1 MHTIDIDTLNNFL
14 ADSNIP
20 YQALQKLPASGQREV
35 YLSEGLIDQKKYIIK
50 VAHYHKYNVGRIERE
65 IKILNHISSPY
76 FSTIIL
82 DTFVSKDVLE
92 QYHDNIFTAEKAL
105 GKQDEAKAKLEAFRN
120 NPIQPFYLTVE
131 SFVENI
137 QWEKLK
143 ENSTEFGLFEFV
155 RHCFVGLELLWANK
169 IAHRDLKPA
178 NILVRPD
185 LSPVIIDLGIAK
197 SFNEGTVDLTP
208 VFLETPHTLRYGS
221 PEQLLNQKTDINY
234 KSDQYSMGIIA
245 YQLLCGK
252 FPFGDMVEIGPE
264 QVIQNMINFNYT
276 KIADAGGKCC
286 EEFETLIK
294 KLLQPEPHQRF
305 RTTKKIFQQ
314 LDTIHGALQ

>member
-1 MHTIDIDTLNNFL
+1 VHKIDIDTLNDFL

-20 YQALQKLPASGQREV
+20 YQALEKLPASGQREV
-35 YLSEGLIDQKKYIIK
+35 YHSEGLIDQRSYIIK
-50 VAHYHKYNVGRIERE
+50 VAHYQKYNVARIERE
-65 IKILNHISSPY
+65 IKILNKISSPY
-76 FSTIIL
+76 FPIIIL

-92 QYHDNIFTAEKAL
+92 QYHDNVFTAEMAL
-105 GKQDEAKAKLEAFRN
+105 GKQDEARARLEAFQN

-131 SFVENI
+131 TFMENI
-137 QWEKLK
+137 PWE
-143 ENSTEFGLFEFV
+143 NFTATATEFGVLEFV
-155 RHCFVGLELLWANK
+155 QHCFAGLDLLWANK
-169 IAHRDLKPA
+169 IVHRDLKPA

-185 LSPVIIDLGIAK
+185 LTPVIIDLGIAK

-208 VFLETPHTLRYGS
+208 GFAETPHTLRYGS
-221 PEQLLNQKTDINY
+221 PEQLLNRKIDINY
-234 KSDQYSMGIIA
+234 KSDQYSMGIVA

-252 FPFGDMVEIGPE
+252 FPFGDMVEIGPD
-264 QVIQNMINFNYT
+264 QVIQNMIDFNYT
-276 KIADAGGKCC
+276 QISDAGGKCC
-286 EEFETLIK
+286 EEFENFIK